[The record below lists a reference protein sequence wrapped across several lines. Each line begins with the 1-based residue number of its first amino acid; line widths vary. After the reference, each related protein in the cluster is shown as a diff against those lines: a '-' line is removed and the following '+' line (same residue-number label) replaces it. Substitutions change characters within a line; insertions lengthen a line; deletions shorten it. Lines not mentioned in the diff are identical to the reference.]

1 MTKDELFAQLSE
13 DLSTFSIYSPHG
25 SSRSYFRA
33 LAPLTCV
40 FARDDES
47 ITSKHYFRVVTERC
61 VLSLGLDPSTSEED
75 AVAFLDAVQAVLPS
89 EAPTGAFRVV
99 YPARGLGN
107 CNAACVME
115 PRVSRE
121 IPVKKAL
128 YMLEVGYS
136 LYPCFRCELSDS
148 DEDGDL
154 AIRIRNIKPGN
165 VQRSPQP
172 AMQMRYALHNGMRSA
187 GGSKM
192 GIWRF
197 EKEGESVMFAVTQ
210 CAQVGGTIVLE
221 NWEDARFTLLCEEGR
236 WTISE
241 KRGRAVMPIGNDILP
256 WLHAFA
262 FESREAAM
270 KLTQS

>member
-13 DLSTFSIYSPHG
+13 DLRTYSVYSPHG
-25 SSRSYFRA
+25 SSRSYFRG
-33 LAPLTCV
+33 LAALTCV
-40 FARDDES
+40 FAWDEEC
-47 ITSKHYFRVVTERC
+47 IDSKHYFRVVTERC
-61 VLSLGLDPSTSEED
+61 VLSLSLDPTTSEED
-75 AVAFLDAVQAVLPS
+75 AVAFLDAVQVVLPS
-89 EAPTGAFRVV
+89 EAPPGALRILA
-99 YPARGLGN
+99 PARGLGN
-107 CNAACVME
+107 CNAACVIE

-136 LYPCFRCELSDS
+136 LYPCFRCEFSDS

-154 AIRIRNIKPGN
+154 AIRIRNIEPSN
-165 VQRSPQP
+165 LERLPQP
-172 AMQMRYALHNGMRSA
+172 ALRMRYALHNGFTNA
-187 GGSKM
+187 GGRKM
-192 GIWRF
+192 GIWRL
-197 EKEGESVMFAVTQ
+197 EGKFESVMFVVNE
-210 CAQVGGTIVLE
+210 CAQVGGTIVIE

-241 KRGRAVMPIGNDILP
+241 RRGRAVMPIGNDIFP